1 MNTNP
6 ILKRIWVAATALF
19 LVPVMALAAGTGTPT
34 FSLLGVKDIQ
44 ATSAI
49 VSVSF
54 SPGDAL
60 YYYGEE
66 PTVVISYTNVASG
79 LNLVTNPISEQR
91 TNQVTDFLLENLSL
105 QTTYSYKAIMTYNGR
120 TFETAARTF
129 VTAPKTGTISGTSSS
144 TSTSTSTTTTN
155 SSSTNSGTV
164 KNSSTS
170 TGTSSGFSFA
180 NIFKSSG
187 ASKNSAM
194 LQSIVKTGGYGFQ
207 NGVGLSI
214 TNSHARVVSGDTFD
228 YVLQYSNG
236 NSRTLRAA
244 RIMIQLPDQ
253 YTFASATD
261 GTTVY
266 TEGDNIVTVYIGSIG
281 ANESGTVTFT
291 ARAIGPTNE
300 AVKTRANLVYTG
312 GSVSAVDTD
321 TYVGGSQSV
330 LGASVFGAGFFP
342 QTFFGWLL
350 VIIIL
355 ILLVIAARRY
365 VVNHKN

>member
-1 MNTNP
+1 MNTNL
-6 ILKRIWVAATALF
+6 IFKRVWAAAALF
-19 LVPVMALAAGTGTPT
+19 LVPFMAFAAGTGTPT
-34 FSLLGVKDIQ
+34 FSLLGAKDIQ
-44 ATSAI
+44 ANAAI

-66 PTVVISYTNVASG
+66 PVTVISYTNTASG
-79 LNLVTNPISEQR
+79 ISLVTAPVSEQR
-91 TNQVTDFLLENLSL
+91 NNHITDFFLENLTL
-105 QTTYSYKAIMTYNGR
+105 NTNYSYKAIMTYNGR

-129 VTAPKTGTISGTSSS
+129 VTAPKTGTTSGVSSS
-144 TSTSTSTTTTN
+144 VSTSTSTTTT

-164 KNSSTS
+164 KNTSSST
-170 TGTSSGFSFA
+170 GATSGLSFA

-187 ASKNSAM
+187 TSKNSAM

-261 GTTVY
+261 GSTVY

-281 ANESGTVTFT
+281 GNESGTVTFT
-291 ARAIGPTNE
+291 ARAIGPNNQ

-312 GSVSAVDTD
+312 GSVSAIDTD

-350 VIIIL
+350 VILIL

-365 VVNHKN
+365 VVNHKK